1 MLNYEEFVEAI
12 KEQIGEHLPEGMTM
26 DNVRFGKTS
35 KVNRELDTLSIIPD
49 GDVRAVPC
57 MYLQDAY
64 EKYLESEDIELELNN
79 MIQAI
84 GRFEGMA
91 PTVPDFNRAALSDK
105 IICEVINTAQNEE
118 YLEGLPHRD
127 FEDLSVIYR
136 AVVAS
141 EDENVGSVVI
151 TNDLAES
158 MNFTEEE
165 LYELAKENVMEIMT
179 PEVRTMQ
186 DVLMGMLT
194 ASGHDQEEI
203 SEMLGAGVLPE
214 NTMFVVTN
222 RQGVMGAN
230 AILFPEVFERVAERL
245 GTDLFI
251 LPSSRHELIAV
262 SSEFGSLEEAAAMV
276 QSVNMEQVRMEDRL
290 SNQVYKYDR
299 DARVITCATDTPYK
313 KLDGTREEERDR
325 EPMKREAR

>member
-1 MLNYEEFVEAI
+1 MLSYEEFVEET
-12 KEQIGEHLPEGMTM
+12 KKQIGEHLPEGMTM
-26 DNVRFGKTS
+26 DNVRFGKTC

-49 GDVRAVPC
+49 GNVRAVPC

-64 EKYLESEDIELELNN
+64 EKYLDSEDISLELDN
-79 MIQAI
+79 IVEAI
-84 GRFEGMA
+84 ERFEGKA
-91 PTVPDFNRAALSDK
+91 PSVPDFNRAALSDK

-118 YLEGLPHRD
+118 YLQGLPHRD

-141 EDENVGSVVI
+141 EDENIGSVVI
-151 TNDLAES
+151 TNDLADS
-158 MNFTEEE
+158 MSFTEEE
-165 LYELAKENVMEIMT
+165 LYDLAKDNVMEIMR
-179 PEVRTMQ
+179 PEIRTMQ

-194 ASGHDQEEI
+194 ASGRDQDEI
-203 SEMLGAGVLPE
+203 SEMLGAGILPE

-230 AILFPEVFERVAERL
+230 AILFPEVFDKVAERL
-245 GTDLFI
+245 GTDLYI

-276 QSVNMEQVRMEDRL
+276 QSVNMEQVKMEDRL

-313 KLDGTREEERDR
+313 KLDGSMEEERDR